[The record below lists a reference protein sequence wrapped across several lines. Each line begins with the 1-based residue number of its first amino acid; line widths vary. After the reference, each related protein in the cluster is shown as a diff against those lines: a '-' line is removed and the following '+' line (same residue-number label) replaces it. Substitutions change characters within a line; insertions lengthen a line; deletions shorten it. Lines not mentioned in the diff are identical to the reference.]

1 MIKTISTAL
10 AAVAVVTF
18 AGLAGQ
24 ASAQSCSSCGPGPAP
39 ATNSFS
45 YPSALSGCGHGGCGA
60 GHGKAKE
67 HFHNVKQQI
76 AFKSAYNEKIAAR
89 NDAWPKPFACWD
101 KTGYYQ
107 VWAPMIQAGSE
118 TQAVLDS
125 NFFTEGN
132 ALNSVG
138 IDRVAGIVLNMP
150 SNDRTLYVS
159 RGPDDAVNQ
168 ARVNA
173 IRNTVSKY
181 YGHVAGVSVRMS
193 DRTPETET
201 GAAIMQLQAGRIPML
216 PPAVLPVGTANSVG
230 EAVTQ

>member
-18 AGLAGQ
+18 AGLVGQ
-24 ASAQSCSSCGPGPAP
+24 ASAQSCSSCGTGH
-39 ATNSFS
+39 ATSSFS
-45 YPSALSGCGHGGCGA
+45 YPSALGGAGGGHG

-101 KTGYYQ
+101 KTGYYN
-107 VWAPMIQAGSE
+107 VWTPMLQAGSE
-118 TQAVLDS
+118 TQAVLDA

-138 IDRVAGIVLNMP
+138 IDRVAGVVLNMP

-159 RGPDDAVNQ
+159 RGPDEAVNQ
-168 ARVNA
+168 ARVDA
-173 IRNTVSKY
+173 IRNTVSRY

-193 DRTPETET
+193 DRIPETES
-201 GAAIMQLQAGRIPML
+201 GAAIMQLQAGRIPSL